1 LRVLDRVT
9 QLAARRRR
17 ARRLGFEFPR
27 ARDFRLPQT
36 LKIGGRSRV
45 LSLPEND
52 GVRSAFIPIFL
63 DDCYGLERT
72 SGVRSVLDIGANVG
86 VFGVAARIAYPEAVI
101 HAYEPN
107 SELEP
112 HLRKQAEAADFK
124 YFLEAVGLEGG
135 RVTLDRDP
143 DPVLTRSRLAPD
155 GQVPQVAFR
164 EALQRLGGGADLV
177 KVDCEGAEWSFLG
190 DRDAW
195 KEVRH
200 LSMEYHLW
208 PSHSVPE
215 LMEAVRGLGFSVT
228 RHQPVEADY
237 GLLLASRG

>member
-1 LRVLDRVT
+1 LRQLTRVT
-9 QLAARRRR
+9 QLAVRRRR
-17 ARRLGFEFPR
+17 ARRFGFEFPR

-36 LKIGGRSRV
+36 LLIGGRERA

-72 SGVRSVLDIGANVG
+72 SGVRTVLDIGANVG
-86 VFGVAARIAYPEAVI
+86 VFGLAARLAFPAAVI

-112 HLRKQAEAADFK
+112 HLRMQAEAAGFE
-124 YFLEAVGLEGG
+124 YFLEAVGLDAG
-135 RVTLDRDP
+135 RVSLDRDA
-143 DPVLTRSRLAPD
+143 DPVLTRSRPAPD

-164 EALQRLGGGADLV
+164 DALRRLGGGADLV

-190 DRDAW
+190 DRESW
-195 KEVRH
+195 SQVRY

-208 PSHSVPE
+208 PSHTVPE
-215 LMEAVRGLGFSVT
+215 LLDTVRGLGLSVT
-228 RHQPVEADY
+228 RHQPVEAGY
-237 GLLLASRG
+237 GLLLASRS